1 MQVNDMKNETK
12 TTTVVIDDHPMM
24 RQGVSRLLELKG
36 NFKVVGEAGNGK
48 DALKV
53 VLEECPDLVL
63 LDLNMEGLN
72 GIQTLELLREN
83 DVESTIVVFTVS
95 DDNDDVLNALK
106 SGADGYLLKDMEP
119 EDLLARLNAA
129 INGQVVLSD
138 KLTHILATALCQGNK
153 PSREPDI
160 NNLTKREK
168 EILKQI
174 ANGQTNKHIA
184 RQLDITEGTVK
195 VHVKHLLKKMKLRT
209 RVEAAVWAVKN
220 DVVH

>member
-1 MQVNDMKNETK
+1 MRDKAEMTA
-12 TTTVVIDDHPMM
+12 VVIDDHPMM
-24 RQGVSRLLELKG
+24 RQGVIRLLELKG
-36 NFKVVGEAGNGK
+36 NFKVVGEASNGK

-53 VLEECPDLVL
+53 ILEQCPDLVL
-63 LDLNMEGLN
+63 LDLHMDGLN

-129 INGQVVLSD
+129 INGQIVLSD
-138 KLTHILATALCQGNK
+138 KLTHILATALCQNKK

-174 ANGQTNKHIA
+174 ADGQTNKHIA
-184 RQLDITEGTVK
+184 RQLGITEGTVK

-220 DVVH
+220 DVVP